1 MKKIF
6 VLITSVLVLL
16 VQSSCS
22 DQSSQKELLYIGTAS
37 GEGLYV
43 LEFDREERT
52 FNQIQHVSE
61 RTGGFQAIHPNGK
74 FLYTISGESLTPENE
89 YGSVAAYQ
97 INQDTG
103 MLSFINIQST
113 EGRGPAHVSID
124 PQGRFAY
131 ISNYGEGNLSSY
143 PIKEDGSLGESVSVI
158 QHEGSSVNERRQGE
172 PHVHSITPSADGKYI
187 YASDLG
193 MDKIMIYVVDQET
206 GELSPG
212 ESPYVEIEPGSGPR
226 HFTFHPQEDFA
237 YSVDELSSTVTVL
250 SFDSSTGALHQV
262 ERVDMLPEDYD
273 EASYSADIHIS
284 PDGNFLYATNRGH
297 DSLAIYRIDRSTGQ
311 LELLGH
317 ESTRGRH
324 PRNFAMDKHGEF
336 IFMTNRDD
344 NNLVLFERNLDTGL
358 LEYTG
363 VEFEALKAICVT
375 QHFL

>member
-1 MKKIF
+1 M
-6 VLITSVLVLL
+6 
-16 VQSSCS
+16 
-22 DQSSQKELLYIGTAS
+22 
-37 GEGLYV
+37 
-43 LEFDREERT
+43 
-52 FNQIQHVSE
+52 
-61 RTGGFQAIHPNGK
+61 
-74 FLYTISGESLTPENE
+74 
-89 YGSVAAYQ
+89 
-97 INQDTG
+97 
-103 MLSFINIQST
+103 
-113 EGRGPAHVSID
+113 
-124 PQGRFAY
+124 
-131 ISNYGEGNLSSY
+131 
-143 PIKEDGSLGESVSVI
+143 
-158 QHEGSSVNERRQGE
+158 
-172 PHVHSITPSADGKYI
+172 
-187 YASDLG
+187 
-193 MDKIMIYVVDQET
+193 
-206 GELSPG
+206 
-212 ESPYVEIEPGSGPR
+212 EIEPGSGPR

-363 VEFEALKAICVT
+363 VEFEALKACLLYT
-375 QHFL
+375 SPSPRDRTRSRMPSSA